1 MRTRNAMKRAF
12 LSAELGFVIIALAL
26 ILGSAIGLYYTYSS
40 SKIKDYSNL
49 NDVHYLLTDI
59 QKNIQKYGYPS
70 ISEDEIVFNIDNKC
84 SLKYEIDVDENDNDN
99 AVIYDDS
106 DCDNL
111 NVRNLYITNLK
122 DAEFE
127 DQGNNIFT
135 LTINKS
141 KRKYPYIFY
150 FYKKNYN

>member
-1 MRTRNAMKRAF
+1 MKVKNTMKRAF

-26 ILGSAIGLYYTYSS
+26 ILGSAIGLYYTYSA

-49 NDVHYLLTDI
+49 NDVHYLLIDI
-59 QKNIQKYGYPS
+59 QKNIQKYGYPAVS
-70 ISEDEIVFNIDNKC
+70 ADEISFNINGEC
-84 SLKYEIDVDENDNDN
+84 SLKYIIDTDEDDDI
-99 AVIYDDS
+99 VIYDDS
-106 DCDNL
+106 DCDDL
-111 NVRNLYITNLK
+111 NVRNLYITNIQ